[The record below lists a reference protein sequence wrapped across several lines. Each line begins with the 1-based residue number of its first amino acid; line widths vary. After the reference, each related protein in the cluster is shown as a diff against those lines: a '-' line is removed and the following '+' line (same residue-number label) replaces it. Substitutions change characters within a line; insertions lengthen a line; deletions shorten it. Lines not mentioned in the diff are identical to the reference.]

1 MGVGGRGGVGGGGEG
16 ERGVAVVVVDTK
28 KAAFP
33 LPSIQLH
40 LYHDSI
46 PDCPIDTD

>member
-1 MGVGGRGGVGGGGEG
+1 MGGGVGGVQG
-16 ERGVAVVVVDTK
+16 ERGVVVVVVDTK

-40 LYHDSI
+40 LYHDRI
-46 PDCPIDTD
+46 LDCPIDTD